1 MSYVNAT
8 HLLPEAI
15 LELIQNYV
23 EGEMIY
29 IPKKE
34 TNKKSWGDNTTTKDE
49 LEKRNQSIY
58 DCYCSGESTKKLAIT
73 FFLSPKSIQRIVL
86 NKKKETL

>member
-8 HLLPEAI
+8 HLLPEDI
-15 LELIQNYV
+15 IELIQNYV
-23 EGEMIY
+23 EGETIY

-34 TNKKSWGDNTTTKDE
+34 SSKKSWGDNTTTKGD
-49 LEKRNQSIY
+49 LEIRNHQIY
-58 DCYCSGESTKKLAIT
+58 ERYCIGETTKNLAEE

-86 NKKKETL
+86 NKKKEHL

>member
-8 HLLPEAI
+8 NLLPEDI

-34 TNKKSWGDNTTTKDE
+34 TNKKSWGDNTTTKLE
-49 LEKRNQSIY
+49 LEKRNHSIY
-58 DCYCSGESTKKLAIT
+58 QRYCGGETTKNLAT
-73 FFLSPKSIQRIVL
+73 DFFLSPKSIQRIVL
-86 NKKKETL
+86 KIKKENL